1 MLGEDPAVTG
11 RAAIAKQG
19 MREDSQITQAL
30 GGRVSSTEGTS
41 ADCFSPVLTSSP
53 GQGLSSVLSSSQDT
67 SKFLLT
73 LSAPPPSVVSCILSQ
88 GSYSR

>member
-1 MLGEDPAVTG
+1 MEMLGEDPAVTG

-41 ADCFSPVLTSSP
+41 ADCFSPVLTSSHYHILHVDK
-53 GQGLSSVLSSSQDT
+53 GRGESHGL
-67 SKFLLT
+67 F
-73 LSAPPPSVVSCILSQ
+73 
-88 GSYSR
+88 